1 MATHSFVSFK
11 LFSQLGCIPIYISLY
26 LGA

>member
-11 LFSQLGCIPIYISLY
+11 LFSQLACIPIYISLY
-26 LGA
+26 LDA